1 MEALVPSGA
10 RGPSRR
16 FAQWVAACATA
27 AIGLI
32 VTSIPASADQNG
44 SAGSGGVGKKTP
56 TVLVTLPLFL
66 ESQQTFLCSVVN
78 MGTAPQEV
86 TVTLHSEF
94 EFSGTTVPDSVL
106 TVTLAPGPAK
116 SFGFTPPRQSVH
128 PVPNFCK
135 FESTDTSAL
144 RAGASIVDG
153 GHVVRYVGAE

>member
-1 MEALVPSGA
+1 
-10 RGPSRR
+10 
-16 FAQWVAACATA
+16 VAACATA
-27 AIGLI
+27 AIGLM
-32 VTSIPASADQNG
+32 VTSVPASADPNG
-44 SAGSGGVGKKTP
+44 SKGSGGVSKKSP
-56 TVLVTLPLFL
+56 ALLVTLPLFL
-66 ESQQTFLCSVVN
+66 EGRQTFLCSVAN

-94 EFSGTTVPDSVL
+94 EFSGTTIPDSVF
-106 TVTLAPGPAK
+106 TATLPPGPAT
-116 SFGFTPPRQSVH
+116 SFGFTPPRPSVH